1 MNTGMLTA
9 ALFGAMMLCL
19 IAGLPLAFSF
29 GGIAVI
35 FILLLMGPNG
45 LFIIISSAFDGWT
58 NYILIA
64 IPLFVLMANFL
75 ERSGIARELYDA
87 MYKWIGRLRGGLAIG
102 TIVICAVFAALSG
115 ISALAT
121 VTMGLI
127 ALPSMLSKGYDKRIS
142 IGAISAGGTLGILI
156 PPSIVM
162 IFYGAFTETSVG
174 ALFMAGIIPGIML
187 ALIFMIY
194 IAVRT
199 HLQPSLAPAL
209 PEKYTLKE
217 KIINLKSLIL
227 PMILILL
234 VLGVIYTGIATPTE
248 ASGIGAFGAFLI
260 LVLTRR
266 FTWKVLQE
274 SVARTLSITVMG
286 LWIVLG
292 AKSFTHIYV
301 TIGAVDLVSGI
312 INNLAVNPWLIIIL
326 MQLILIALGMFIDT
340 LGVMLITIPIF
351 VPLIISMRFDPVW
364 FGILYTINMEMG
376 YITPPFGFNLF
387 YMKSIVE
394 PMGFG
399 MEDVY
404 RSIAPFFFLEILG
417 LVIVMI
423 FPQLCLWLPS
433 TMMK

>member
-9 ALFGAMMLCL
+9 ALFGAMILCL

-199 HLQPSLAPAL
+199 HLQPHLAPDL

-260 LVLTRR
+260 LVFTRR
-266 FTWKVLQE
+266 LTWKVLQE

-312 INNLAVNPWLIIIL
+312 INNLAVNPWVIIIL

-404 RSIAPFFFLEILG
+404 RSIAPFFFLEVLG

>member
-1 MNTGMLTA
+1 MLTA
-9 ALFGAMMLCL
+9 ALFGAMILCL

-45 LFIIISSAFDGWT
+45 LFIIISSAFDAWT

-75 ERSGIARELYDA
+75 ERSGIAGDLYDA

-199 HLQPSLAPAL
+199 HLQPHLAPDL

-260 LVLTRR
+260 LVFTRR
-266 FTWKVLQE
+266 LTWKVLQE
-274 SVARTLSITVMG
+274 SVARTLSIAVMG
-286 LWIVLG
+286 LWIAMG

-301 TIGAVDLVSGI
+301 TIGAIDLVSGI
-312 INNLAVNPWLIIIL
+312 INNLAVNPWVIIIL

-404 RSIAPFFFLEILG
+404 RSIAPFFFLEVLG

-423 FPQLCLWLPS
+423 FPQLCMWLPS

>member
-1 MNTGMLTA
+1 LNTGILTA

-29 GGIAVI
+29 GGVAVI

-194 IAVRT
+194 IAVRA

-312 INNLAVNPWLIIIL
+312 INNLTVNPWLIIIV

-404 RSIAPFFFLEILG
+404 RSIAPFFFLEVLG

>member
-1 MNTGMLTA
+1 LNTGILTA

-29 GGIAVI
+29 GGVAVI

-194 IAVRT
+194 IAVRA

-312 INNLAVNPWLIIIL
+312 INNLAVSPWLIIIL

>member
-1 MNTGMLTA
+1 LNTGMLTA
-9 ALFGAMMLCL
+9 ALFGAMILCL

-45 LFIIISSAFDGWT
+45 LFIIISSAFDAWT

-75 ERSGIARELYDA
+75 ERSGIAGDLYDA

-199 HLQPSLAPAL
+199 HLQPHLAPDL

-260 LVLTRR
+260 LVFTRR
-266 FTWKVLQE
+266 LTWKVLQE
-274 SVARTLSITVMG
+274 SVARTLSIAVMG
-286 LWIVLG
+286 LWIAMG

-301 TIGAVDLVSGI
+301 TIGAIDLVSGI
-312 INNLAVNPWLIIIL
+312 INNLAVNPWVIIIL

-404 RSIAPFFFLEILG
+404 RSIAPFFFLEVLG

-423 FPQLCLWLPS
+423 FPQLCMWLPS

>member
-1 MNTGMLTA
+1 
-9 ALFGAMMLCL
+9 
-19 IAGLPLAFSF
+19 
-29 GGIAVI
+29 
-35 FILLLMGPNG
+35 
-45 LFIIISSAFDGWT
+45 
-58 NYILIA
+58 
-64 IPLFVLMANFL
+64 
-75 ERSGIARELYDA
+75 
-87 MYKWIGRLRGGLAIG
+87 
-102 TIVICAVFAALSG
+102 
-115 ISALAT
+115 
-121 VTMGLI
+121 LI

-194 IAVRT
+194 IAVRA

-312 INNLAVNPWLIIIL
+312 INNLAVSPWLIIIL

-404 RSIAPFFFLEILG
+404 RSIAPFFFLEMLG

>member
-1 MNTGMLTA
+1 MNTGILTA

-35 FILLLMGPNG
+35 FIVLLMGPNG

-260 LVLTRR
+260 LVFTRR

>member
-1 MNTGMLTA
+1 MNIGILTA
-9 ALFGAMMLCL
+9 ALFGAMILCL
-19 IAGLPLAFSF
+19 FAGLPLAFSL

-35 FILLLMGPNG
+35 FILLLMGPKG

-58 NYILIA
+58 NYILVA

-75 ERSGIARELYDA
+75 ERSGIAKELYDA
-87 MYKWIGRLRGGLAIG
+87 MYKWIGGLRGGLAIG

-127 ALPSMLSKGYDKRIS
+127 ALPSMLSKGYDKHIS

-162 IFYGAFTETSVG
+162 IFYSAFTETSVG

-194 IAVRT
+194 IAVRA
-199 HLQPSLAPAL
+199 HLQPRLAPAL
-209 PEKYTLKE
+209 QEKYTLKE

-260 LVLTRR
+260 LVFTRR

-292 AKSFTHIYV
+292 AKSFTHIYIA
-301 TIGAVDLVSGI
+301 IGAVDLVSGI
-312 INNLAVNPWLIIIL
+312 IDNLAVNPWLVIIL
-326 MQLILIALGMFIDT
+326 MQLILIALGMFIDP
-340 LGVMLITIPIF
+340 LGIMLITIPIF
-351 VPLIISMRFDPVW
+351 VPLIISMGFDPVW
-364 FGILYTINMEMG
+364 FGILFTINMEMA

-387 YMKSIVE
+387 YMKSIIE
-394 PMGFG
+394 PMGFR

-404 RSIAPFFFLEILG
+404 RSIAPFFFLEMLG
-417 LVIVMI
+417 LAIVMI
-423 FPQLCLWLPS
+423 FPQLSLWLPS
-433 TMMK
+433 TMIK

>member
-1 MNTGMLTA
+1 LNTGILTA

-29 GGIAVI
+29 GGVAVI

-312 INNLAVNPWLIIIL
+312 INNLAVSPWLIIIL

>member
-1 MNTGMLTA
+1 LNTGILTA

-29 GGIAVI
+29 GGVAVI

-312 INNLAVNPWLIIIL
+312 INNLAVSPWLIIIL

-404 RSIAPFFFLEILG
+404 RSIAPFFFLEMLG

>member
-1 MNTGMLTA
+1 MLTA
-9 ALFGAMMLCL
+9 ALFGAMILCL

-45 LFIIISSAFDGWT
+45 LFIIISSAFDAWT

-75 ERSGIARELYDA
+75 ERSGIARDLYDA

-199 HLQPSLAPAL
+199 HLQPHLAPDL
-209 PEKYTLKE
+209 PERYTLKE
-217 KIINLKSLIL
+217 KIINVKSLIL

-260 LVLTRR
+260 LVFTRR
-266 FTWKVLQE
+266 LTWKVLQE
-274 SVARTLSITVMG
+274 SVARTLSIAVMG
-286 LWIVLG
+286 LWIAMG

-301 TIGAVDLVSGI
+301 TIGAIDLVSGI
-312 INNLAVNPWLIIIL
+312 INNLAVNPWVIIIL

-404 RSIAPFFFLEILG
+404 RSIAPFFFLEVLG

-423 FPQLCLWLPS
+423 FPQLCMWLPS

>member
-1 MNTGMLTA
+1 MNTGVLTA

-29 GGIAVI
+29 GGVAVI

-404 RSIAPFFFLEILG
+404 RSIAPFFFLEVLG

>member
-1 MNTGMLTA
+1 MNTGILTA

-35 FILLLMGPNG
+35 FIVLLMGPSG

-404 RSIAPFFFLEILG
+404 RSIAPFFFLEVLG